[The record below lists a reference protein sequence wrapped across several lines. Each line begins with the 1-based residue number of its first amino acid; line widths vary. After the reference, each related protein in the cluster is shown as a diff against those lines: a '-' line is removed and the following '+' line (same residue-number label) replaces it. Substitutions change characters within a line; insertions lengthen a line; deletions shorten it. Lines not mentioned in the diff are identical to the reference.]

1 MCDVKSS
8 YKDFARVSANRG
20 LRCRNLSVMD
30 FIHAVWTPAG
40 AGPHPTLIALHG
52 HGAHCQDLAPLAPL
66 LADGQLQ
73 VICPQAEFRLE
84 GAPYSYSPMY
94 TWMRRGANDRPI
106 DGELARVATALSEFI
121 SAVCERYQVDTRRVA
136 LMGFSQGGSLA
147 YRLALSK
154 PHRWQGAAML
164 STWLSDEAADD
175 VHPDAADLPLLVQHG
190 INAPLVEIERGRNSR
205 DRLQAMR
212 MNLDYREYPMQHE
225 IGRQSMHDL
234 SAWLSKLLLDS
245 GAGD

>member
-1 MCDVKSS
+1 
-8 YKDFARVSANRG
+8 
-20 LRCRNLSVMD
+20 MD
-30 FIHAVWTPAG
+30 FVHAVWRPA
-40 AGPHPTLIALHG
+40 APAPLPTLIALHG
-52 HGAHCQDLAPLAPL
+52 HGAHCQDLAPLAPM
-66 LADGQLQ
+66 LADGRLQ

-84 GAPYSYSPMY
+84 GAPYSHAPMF
-94 TWMRRGANDRPI
+94 TWMKRGANDRPL
-106 DGELARVATALSEFI
+106 DGELERVAGALSSFI
-121 SAVCERYQVDTRRVA
+121 DRVCERYDVDTKRLA

-147 YRLALSK
+147 YRLALSE

-190 INAPLVEIERGRNSR
+190 TNDPLVEIDRGRNSR

-225 IGRQSMHDL
+225 IGRQSIHDL
-234 SAWLSKLLLDS
+234 SAWLTERLLREQSD
-245 GAGD
+245 D